1 MLKGKW
7 QSCKKKEDC
16 SSVAKTFS
24 LRKWTKKTK
33 LIPKQTQ
40 GRTQPVRVYTNDM
53 KSLGGKTVF
62 STSGKPKMHEHKGNL
77 DPTPCSDSEHACSK
91 TSRGSCAHRENLF
104 ISSSWPHSGHL
115 EHKNPRRR

>member
-40 GRTQPVRVYTNDM
+40 GRTQPVRVYINDM
-53 KSLGGKTVF
+53 KSLSEKTVF
-62 STSGKPKMHEHKGNL
+62 STSGKPKMHKHKGKL
-77 DPTPCSDSEHACSK
+77 GPHKQAGARVLIGK
-91 TSRGSCAHRENLF
+91 TFSLTHHDLTVDT
-104 ISSSWPHSGHL
+104 
-115 EHKNPRRR
+115 